1 MIDAIVDGLL
11 KGMGVA
17 GWIIGLM
24 AVMGIFLL
32 VVGLFCYVMLLVF
45 GGEDEEDGE
54 EDGKSAR
61 AGGE

>member
-24 AVMGIFLL
+24 AVLGIFLL
-32 VVGLFCYVMLLVF
+32 VVGLF
-45 GGEDEEDGE
+45 
-54 EDGKSAR
+54 
-61 AGGE
+61 